1 MATNGEITDDEFV
14 DLIYESDNSDAG
26 AFYECSEKPYWPE
39 PDDSTLY
46 KPAYFS
52 GSIESQN
59 EKACRDFSTPIT
71 IEQAKANNV
80 DRPIRV
86 YADGIFDMFHA
97 GHARALMQAK
107 NVFPNVYLL
116 VGVCSDE
123 LTHHMKGNTVMN
135 EWERYEAVRHCR
147 YVDEVITDAP
157 WTITPDYLDEH
168 KIDFVAHDD
177 LPYVSKDS
185 DDVYKDIKAAGKFV
199 PTKRTE
205 GISTSDLIARIV
217 KDYDKYVRRNL
228 RRGYTAKELN
238 VGFIKEKKFQ
248 FQEGYDK
255 VKEKVK
261 SVETKSK
268 ELVHKFEDKGI
279 ELFQR
284 WDERSREFI
293 GNFLDLFGREG
304 TLNQMW
310 QGGKD
315 KIKRAVSPTG
325 SPPSS
330 PSMSRSSSTSFI
342 SAGGNISFESDPDSD
357 SDE

>member
-1 MATNGEITDDEFV
+1 MSENHHRSRKRKATSGEV
-14 DLIYESDNSDAG
+14 NSTAADANIPIKIRKLR
-26 AFYECSEKPYWPE
+26 E
-39 PDDSTLY
+39 TLY

-52 GSIESQN
+52 TSDEA
-59 EKACRDFSTPIT
+59 EKEKTDYDFTPVT
-71 IEQAKANNV
+71 IDQARAGNV
-80 DRPIRV
+80 TRPVRV

-123 LTHHMKGNTVMN
+123 LTHRLKGNTVMN
-135 EWERYEAVRHCR
+135 EWERYEALRHCR
-147 YVDEVITDAP
+147 YVDEVIADAP
-157 WTITPDYLDEH
+157 WTITPDYLEKH

-185 DDVYKDIKAAGKFV
+185 DDIYKDIKAAGKFV
-199 PTKRTE
+199 ATQRTE

-238 VGFIKEKKFQ
+238 VGFINEKKFL
-248 FQEGYDK
+248 FQDRYDK

-268 ELVHKFEDKGI
+268 ELVSKFEDKGI

-315 KIKRAVSPTG
+315 KIKQAVSPTS

-330 PSMSRSSSTSFI
+330 PPLSRSSSS
-342 SAGGNISFESDPDSD
+342 SGAMALPHGWDDD
-357 SDE
+357 DDDEEN